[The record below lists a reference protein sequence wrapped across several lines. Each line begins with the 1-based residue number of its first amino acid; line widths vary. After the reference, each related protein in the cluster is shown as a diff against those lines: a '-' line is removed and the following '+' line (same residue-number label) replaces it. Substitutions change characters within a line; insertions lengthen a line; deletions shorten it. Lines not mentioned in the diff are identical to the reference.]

1 MDNGHL
7 VGYEGQLTFQIGSAG
22 GGLVGLVASGE
33 GLVCHFNGRGRVYVQ
48 SRNLQS
54 LASWITR
61 ILP

>member
-1 MDNGHL
+1 M
-7 VGYEGQLTFQIGSAG
+7 
-22 GGLVGLVASGE
+22 GLVASGE

-54 LASWITR
+54 LAGWLTR